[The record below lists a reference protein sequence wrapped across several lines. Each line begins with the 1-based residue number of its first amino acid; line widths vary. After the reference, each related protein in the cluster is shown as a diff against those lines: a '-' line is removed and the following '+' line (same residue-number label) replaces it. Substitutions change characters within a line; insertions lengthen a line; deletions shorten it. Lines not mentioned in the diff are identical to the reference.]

1 MSDIL
6 FLDIANHMTDVHIII
21 FRLLSQVLFWGISNN
36 TTKKQNEKNINFV
49 MIHRQKL
56 CKHVSFFYRSI

>member
-21 FRLLSQVLFWGISNN
+21 FRLLSQVLFWGISIL
-36 TTKKQNEKNINFV
+36 TTQQKNKMKKI
-49 MIHRQKL
+49 
-56 CKHVSFFYRSI
+56 